1 MSGVRVEAATSAD
14 VPRLLPMVAE
24 YWRYEAIEG
33 FDAAK
38 LSRLL
43 TRVCDDPR
51 LGRVWIATVDGA
63 DAGYLLAVF
72 VFSLEFQGLSAE
84 IDEFC
89 VMPTYRGTGIG
100 AQLLAEAEKVFR
112 EEGCTNV
119 SLQIGRANEQARKF
133 YRGRGF
139 EDRAGYELVSK
150 ML

>member
-1 MSGVRVEAATSAD
+1 MNTVQILAATRAD
-14 VPRLLPMVAE
+14 VPRLLPLVAE
-24 YWRYEAIEG
+24 YWRYEAIPG
-33 FDAAK
+33 FEAT
-38 LSRLL
+38 RITQLL

-72 VFSLEFQGLSAE
+72 VFSLEFQGMSAE

-89 VMPTYRGTGIG
+89 VMPAHRGAGVG
-100 AQLLAEAEKVFR
+100 AQLLAAAEQDFR
-112 EEGCTNV
+112 AAGCTNV
-119 SLQIGRANEQARKF
+119 SLQIGRANEAARKF